1 MELLPDIRPACID
14 DAPAL
19 VQVKKLTWPEEE
31 VRLSQVENV
40 LADAAHAVYVA
51 DVQGDVLG
59 FVDGFATRAVNRDLR
74 WEIDLLAVH
83 PDWRGRQLGKKLIFA
98 CLKAGRERG
107 AAFARALIQVENRAS
122 QISFERCGFQCQP
135 DLLGLFTSP
144 PEEGLFSPETAGGH
158 LLLVNTIN
166 YFGLWL
172 EEDHRESSLR
182 AARAASWQHK
192 CDFVGTLVIQADLSD
207 NEKMSELGFTKVGN
221 YQWWTLPFEA
231 NQYHS

>member
-1 MELLPDIRPACID
+1 METVTDIRPASAA

-19 VQVKKLTWPEEE
+19 AQVKQLTWPEEE
-31 VRLSQVENV
+31 IRLSQVENV
-40 LADAAHAVYVA
+40 LADAAHEVYVA
-51 DVQGDVLG
+51 DVQGEVLG
-59 FVDGFATRAVNRDLR
+59 FVDGFATRAANRDLR

-83 PDWRGRQLGKKLIFA
+83 PDWRGRQLGQKMILA
-98 CLKAGRERG
+98 CLKAGKERG

-122 QISFERCGFQCQP
+122 QISFERCGFMCQP
-135 DLLGLFTSP
+135 ALLELFTAP
-144 PEEGLFSPETAGGH
+144 PKEGLFSPETAGGH

-172 EEDHRESSLR
+172 EEDQRESSLR

-192 CDFVGTLVIQADLSD
+192 CDFVGALVIQADLSD
-207 NEKMSELGFTKVGN
+207 NEKMNELGFTKVGN

-231 NQYHS
+231 NQGYS

>member
-1 MELLPDIRPACID
+1 METATDIRPASGG
-14 DAPAL
+14 DASAML
-19 VQVKKLTWPEEE
+19 QVKQITWPEEE

-40 LADAAHAVYVA
+40 LADAAHEVYVA
-51 DVQGDVLG
+51 DVQGQVIG
-59 FVDGFATRAVNRDLR
+59 FADSFATRAPTRELR

-83 PDWRGRQLGKKLIFA
+83 PDWRGRQVGQALIMA
-98 CLKAGRERG
+98 CLKAGKKRR

-122 QISFERCGFQCQP
+122 QISFERSGFKCQP
-135 DLLGLFTSP
+135 ELLELFTAP

-182 AARAASWQHK
+182 AARAASWQHN
-192 CDFVGTLVIQADLSD
+192 CDFVGTLVNQADMTD
-207 NEKMSELGFTKVGN
+207 NEKMSDLGFTKIGN
-221 YQWWTLPFEA
+221 YQWWILPFEA
-231 NQYHS
+231 T